1 MNFFANSANC
11 CLDIIAL
18 TEHTWSLLGK
28 PTHNFVRP
36 RCFSTA
42 YAQSDH
48 VISQLLRPCHS
59 KAAFDVVSCCV
70 QVDLSQVWITLTSV
84 IVAFSF
90 IFKEAAS
97 NLYQSILFLFTIH
110 PLDVGDA
117 LLIDTVYYKV
127 HHY

>member
-1 MNFFANSANC
+1 M
-11 CLDIIAL
+11 
-18 TEHTWSLLGK
+18 
-28 PTHNFVRP
+28 
-36 RCFSTA
+36 
-42 YAQSDH
+42 
-48 VISQLLRPCHS
+48 
-59 KAAFDVVSCCV
+59 
-70 QVDLSQVWITLTSV
+70 DLSQVWITLTSV

-127 HHY
+127 RHHKLLAE